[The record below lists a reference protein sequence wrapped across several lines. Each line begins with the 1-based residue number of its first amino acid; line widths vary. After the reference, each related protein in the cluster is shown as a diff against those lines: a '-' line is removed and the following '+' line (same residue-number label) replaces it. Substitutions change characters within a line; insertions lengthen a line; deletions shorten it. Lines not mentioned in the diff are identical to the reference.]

1 MLPATVPVYRG
12 NALHQLLDDF
22 LAAKAAR
29 KEAKRLEGEA
39 RESILAALRGRPVL
53 RVGDRVVRVRE
64 VAGSPGH
71 RITAAMVG
79 QMVPGR
85 RGHVL
90 VDVLGVDDD
99 GEA

>member
-1 MLPATVPVYRG
+1 MLPANVPVYRG
-12 NALHQLLDDF
+12 NSLHQLLDDF

-39 RESILAALRGRPVL
+39 RDAILAAMRGRSVL

-64 VAGSPGH
+64 VAGTPGQTV
-71 RITAAMVG
+71 TAAMVG
-79 QMVPGR
+79 QVIPGR

-90 VDVLGVDDD
+90 VDVLAATDELD
-99 GEA
+99 G

>member
-39 RESILAALRGRPVL
+39 RDAILAALRGRPAL
-53 RVGDRVVRVRE
+53 RVGDRVVRVRQ
-64 VAGSPGH
+64 VAGTPGQT
-71 RITAAMVG
+71 ITAAMVG
-79 QMVPGR
+79 QMILGR

-90 VDVLGVDDD
+90 VDVLAAAEELNG
-99 GEA
+99 